1 MEQHPSTFRTMHF
14 LALFSLIKADE
25 TDITISQIY
34 KTGYWRQKKNP
45 AAKQDSDFNLTAD

>member
-1 MEQHPSTFRTMHF
+1 MEQHPSAFRTMHF

-34 KTGYWRQKKNP
+34 KTGY
-45 AAKQDSDFNLTAD
+45 